1 MSVLVIRHLF
11 DSTTVYEVTGLV
23 KRYPLDDLGSDSV
36 HHTRI
41 EHSWRCQRDTHI
53 HLKYCFQWYRASRM
67 SGGSSDCS
75 ETYSFSFL

>member
-1 MSVLVIRHLF
+1 VQVIRHLF
-11 DSTTVYEVTGLV
+11 DSTTVIEVTSLV

-36 HHTRI
+36 HHPRI
-41 EHSWRCQRDTHI
+41 GHSWRSQGGTHI
-53 HLKYCFQWYRASRM
+53 YLKYCFQWYRARRM